1 MIFGAGGS
9 MDVIGPITRIPVI
22 GWLYSILS
30 LPGTGVGIAWGA
42 LLTIAFGLLA
52 VMVVRSRAAIA
63 GLERLTVGGPSAALP
78 IVGRIFIAALFIW
91 LGGDTWTSYM
101 GVLNLIALPFDLA
114 IRGILNSRGHTG
126 LAIVPA
132 LNMPLLPPYLLQ
144 AAVAAYCLTHRR
156 AERGEGIT
164 IAVARHA
171 LAYLPIEV
179 TDRIGD
185 VKRIDRD
192 WVLREYGSRPVV
204 WNPLEEGNPHL
215 LVCGASGMGKSTF
228 MYYLIVKLLMRGY
241 PVTILDPLGQYAKFA
256 KMLEIVLSKN
266 DYSSLISSVFLVR
279 DPERARRGWAG
290 CRIYSVTESG
300 INVLEPVIGEPK
312 IQIAEDLSYALAIV
326 ERQTPGATQHYL
338 LTTLAVNLM
347 KSNEDA
353 KLSQLANMLER
364 AGKKLF
370 EMRRLKA
377 YEAAM
382 NLAMRI
388 RLLSRYLEPDGEP
401 LRPRM
406 LEARPG
412 DERAGR
418 WGELV
423 VVDLSGIHDDD
434 TRRIAI
440 ELLLRKLRLYIS
452 KRPLAPTNKPW
463 FIVVDEAW
471 TLMKSG
477 SEYRSVVNEMIRE
490 VRNRGV
496 AMILLTQR
504 AGDVD
509 KDALANIGTKIYLKL
524 GEESDVE
531 DLVQYTGCH
540 LLREVIPQMGKH
552 EGLILKRF
560 AGVDRVGK
568 ASMYRAGA
576 DMMLIG
582 EVAHLYPPEAPWRE
596 AEEIIERVRERAERR
611 IEELTKAEEADELL
625 QAAVAQASSATATP
639 SQASDNSVE
648 QVEGQS
654 PTKREERAMKGS
666 KPSPAMKPKKITKMF
681 TKATVAICKVADII
695 KEVGARDIEPAL
707 PEKLAILISHISR
720 GGVHDTLPLSDPIAP
735 TLLRMGL
742 AKRLGSEVVIND
754 QLLSL
759 REKVI
764 QRAGSKIMDLL
775 DTVRRSTCPDCLA
788 VLNPDK
794 TCPLC
799 GGRWRS

>member
-1 MIFGAGGS
+1 

-30 LPGTGVGIAWGA
+30 LPGTGLGIAWGA
-42 LLTIAFGLLA
+42 LLTIALGLLA
-52 VMVVRSRAAIA
+52 VMAVRSRAAVA
-63 GLERLTVGGPSAALP
+63 GLGRLMVGGGSAALP
-78 IVGRIFIAALFIW
+78 IAGRIFIAALFIW

-101 GVLNLIALPFDLA
+101 GALNLIALPFDLA

-132 LNMPLLPPYLLQ
+132 LNMPILPPYLLQ
-144 AAVAAYCLTHRR
+144 AAVAAYCLAHRG
-156 AERGEGIT
+156 AEPEGGIV

-179 TDRIGD
+179 RDRIGD
-185 VKRIDRD
+185 VKSIDRD
-192 WVLREYGSRPVV
+192 WVLREYGDRPVV
-204 WNPLEEGNPHL
+204 WNPVGEGNPHL

-256 KMLEIVLSKN
+256 KMLEIVLSRR
-266 DYSSLISSVFLVR
+266 DYSGLIPSVFFVR

-300 INVLEPVIGEPK
+300 INVLEPVVGEPR
-312 IQIAEDLSYALAIV
+312 IQVAEDLSYALAVV
-326 ERQTPGATQHYL
+326 ERQAPGATQHYL

-347 KSNEDA
+347 KSSNNPR
-353 KLSQLANMLER
+353 LSQLAGMLER
-364 AGKKLF
+364 AGERLL

-412 DERAGR
+412 DEGAGR

-434 TRRIAI
+434 ARRIAL

-452 KRPLAPTNKPW
+452 KRSLAPASKPW

-509 KDALANIGTKIYLKL
+509 KDALANVGTKIYLKL

-531 DLVQYTGCH
+531 DLVKYTGCH
-540 LLREVIPQMGKH
+540 LLREVIPQMDKH

-568 ASMYRAGA
+568 ASMYRGGA
-576 DMMLIG
+576 DMMLVG
-582 EVAHLYPPEAPWRE
+582 RVAHLYPPEAPWRE
-596 AEEIIERVRERAERR
+596 AEEAIEMVRMRSERR
-611 IEELTKAEEADELL
+611 IEELTRAEGEGGLL
-625 QAAVAQASSATATP
+625 QVAVAQASGATA
-639 SQASDNSVE
+639 ASPRAPENIGERV
-648 QVEGQS
+648 
-654 PTKREERAMKGS
+654 KRQGRARRGERAVRGS
-666 KPSPAMKPKKITKMF
+666 KPSPARGPKKIRPKKITKMF
-681 TKATVAICKVADII
+681 TRAAVAICRVAGVI
-695 KEVGARDIEPAL
+695 KMAGARGLESLP
-707 PEKLAILISHISR
+707 PEKLAILISHISGR
-720 GGVHDTLPLSDPIAP
+720 GANGTLPLSDPIAQ

-742 AKRLGSEVVIND
+742 AERLGDEVAINSR
-754 QLLSL
+754 LISL
-759 REKVI
+759 REEVI
-764 QRAGSKIMDLL
+764 RRAGSRIMDLL
-775 DTVRRSTCPDCLA
+775 DAVRRATCPGCLA
-788 VLNPDK
+788 VLNPDR
-794 TCPLC
+794 TCPTC
-799 GGRWRS
+799 GRRWSP

>member
-1 MIFGAGGS
+1 MIFSLGGNV
-9 MDVIGPITRIPVI
+9 DIIGPITTIPVI
-22 GWLYSILS
+22 GWLYSILA
-30 LPGTGVGIAWGA
+30 LPGTGIGIAWGA
-42 LLTIAFGLLA
+42 TLTIAIGLLA
-52 VMVVRSRAAIA
+52 VMIVRSRTAVA
-63 GLERLTVGGPSAALP
+63 GLSKLTVGGASAALP
-78 IVGRIFIAALFIW
+78 LIGRVFIAVLFIW
-91 LGGDTWTSYM
+91 LGGDTWTSYF

-114 IRGILNSRGHTG
+114 MRGILNSRGRAG
-126 LAIVPA
+126 LAIVPV

-144 AAVAAYCLTHRR
+144 VAVAAYCLTHKG
-156 AERGEGIT
+156 AGRGTGIP

-185 VKRIDRD
+185 IKRIERD
-192 WVLREYGSRPVV
+192 WVLREYGNQPII
-204 WNPLEEGNPHL
+204 WNPVEEGNPHL

-241 PVTILDPLGQYAKFA
+241 PVTVLDPLGQYAKFA
-256 KMLEIVLSKN
+256 KMLEIVLSKEE
-266 DYSSLISSVFLVR
+266 YHKLIPDVFWVS
-279 DPERARRGWAG
+279 DPEKVKKGWAG

-300 INVLEPVIGEPK
+300 INVLEPVVGEPK

-338 LTTLAVNLM
+338 LTTSAVNLM
-347 KSNEDA
+347 KSNEKP
-353 KLSQLANMLER
+353 KLSHLANLLER
-364 AGKKLF
+364 AGNKLL
-370 EMRRLKA
+370 EMRRSKA

-382 NLAMRI
+382 NLAMRV

-406 LEARPG
+406 LDARPG
-412 DERAGR
+412 DDKAGK

-434 TRRIAI
+434 TRRITM

-452 KRPLAPTNKPW
+452 KRPLAPTDKPW

-471 TLMKSG
+471 TLMRSN

-509 KDALANIGTKIYLKL
+509 KDALANVGTKIYLKL

-540 LLREVIPQMGKH
+540 LLREIIHQMDRH

-560 AGVDRVGK
+560 AGVDKVGR
-568 ASMYRAGA
+568 ASMYRSGA

-582 EVAHLYPPEAPWRE
+582 RVAHLYPPEAPWKE
-596 AEEIIERVRERAERR
+596 AEKIIDEARERAERR
-611 IEELTKAEEADELL
+611 IEELTKTTEADELL
-625 QAAVAQASSATATP
+625 QAVVTETSNTATTSTSQP
-639 SQASDNSVE
+639 SSE
-648 QVEGQS
+648 TKQVEEHGSETSEQS
-654 PTKREERAMKGS
+654 SSTTSSTEKTVMIA
-666 KPSPAMKPKKITKMF
+666 PSRRFIKVA
-681 TKATVAICKVADII
+681 KAIGELADII
-695 KEVGARDIEPAL
+695 TNIVKWNNESIPPD
-707 PEKLAILISHISR
+707 KLAILIAHI
-720 GGVHDTLPLSDPIAP
+720 PLNREKLDPSDPTAQA
-735 TLLRMGL
+735 LLRMGL
-742 AKRLGSEVVIND
+742 AKRMGEEVVPNRQII
-754 QLLSL
+754 SL
-759 REKVI
+759 RDQIIRKG
-764 QRAGSKIMDLL
+764 GSKIMSLL
-775 DTVRRSTCPDCLA
+775 NKVRRATCPACLMI
-788 VLNPDK
+788 LNSDK
-794 TCPLC
+794 TCPSC
-799 GGRWRS
+799 KRRWKA